1 VKIDPI
7 KQRLR
12 CMGHILNLACK
23 AFLFVTDDENLEEDD
38 NSILKATLKEIEEWR
53 KKGPLGKLHNFVV
66 FIQRSTQRINKFLA
80 LSQNRHLA
88 RDNNTRWNSWYTM
101 LKVAL
106 LLQEAIEEYFDTWLE
121 EEYSADRL
129 TLEEWKTLEKVKT
142 FLEKLK
148 EATKALES
156 RHSTLNDVLP
166 CMDFILGKFEDGK
179 AMHKSDA
186 IMAPMFNSGWSKLD
200 KYYQLT
206 DESPAYIAALV
217 LHPGMKWQYIQKK
230 WKRSWH
236 ANAKRLVAELWE
248 QYKPVDT
255 PIPQPDASSTTPNE
269 FIQWK
274 SDLIRPTVP
283 IDEYDRY
290 CQADLVWECDKPLKW
305 WLEDTQQ
312 KAYPNLSKMAIDIL
326 SIPAMSA
333 EPERLFSSAKITI
346 TDRRNRLR
354 VETIEALECL
364 KSWFGI
370 QDWELADK
378 GVDGGGS

>member
-7 KQRLR
+7 KQRLH
-12 CMGHILNLACK
+12 CIGHILNLACK

-255 PIPQPDASSTTPNE
+255 PIPQPNASSTTPNE

>member
-1 VKIDPI
+1 
-7 KQRLR
+7 
-12 CMGHILNLACK
+12 MGHILNLACK

-346 TDRRNRLR
+346 TDRRNRLG